1 MTMCAKCQ
9 QCKLVNSTP
18 NGSLYYNEES
28 RLVLVEFKNLCFD
41 FYEEEY
47 LSFVQYVCG
56 LDAEAIER
64 KYKQSIHKRKIPL
77 PVGHVCLTVLL
88 NKEELS
94 ELKFLFTGSPE
105 PFLLKI
111 PSRQID
117 YKIIYN

>member
-1 MTMCAKCQ
+1 
-9 QCKLVNSTP
+9 
-18 NGSLYYNEES
+18 
-28 RLVLVEFKNLCFD
+28 VEFRNLCFD

-56 LDAEAIER
+56 LDGEAIET

-77 PVGHVCLTVLL
+77 SVGHVCLTILL

-94 ELKFLFTGSPE
+94 ELKFLFTASPE
-105 PFLLKI
+105 PFLLKT